1 MHIQR
6 TGNAAE
12 QHYPNIRGW
21 LLLVAVWVILLPLR
35 LVGILVEDL
44 LPAFSKEGWA
54 LLTTPGAAFYHRLN
68 APILIFEFGGNSL
81 LLVGSLILAVEFF
94 RKRKRVPLMIVV
106 LLLFAL
112 LFYVGDYFAAHLL
125 AAVASQSETEPVL
138 DLVVAVL
145 VCAILVWYFLVSK
158 RVKGTFVH

>member
-44 LPAFSKEGWA
+44 LPAFSQEGCA
-54 LLTTPGAAFYHRLN
+54 LLTTPAAAFSHPLN
-68 APILIFEFGGNSL
+68 APTLRLGGYSL
-81 LLVGSLILAVEFF
+81 RLVGSLILAVEFF
-94 RKRKRVPLMIVV
+94 RKRIRIPLMIVV
-106 LLLFAL
+106 LL
-112 LFYVGDYFAAHLL
+112 
-125 AAVASQSETEPVL
+125 
-138 DLVVAVL
+138 
-145 VCAILVWYFLVSK
+145 
-158 RVKGTFVH
+158 

>member
-21 LLLVAVWVILLPLR
+21 LLLVAVGVILLPLR

-68 APILIFEFGGNSL
+68 APILIFELGGTACSWSARSFSPSNSS
-81 LLVGSLILAVEFF
+81 VSEKGS
-94 RKRKRVPLMIVV
+94 P
-106 LLLFAL
+106 
-112 LFYVGDYFAAHLL
+112 
-125 AAVASQSETEPVL
+125 S
-138 DLVVAVL
+138 
-145 VCAILVWYFLVSK
+145 
-158 RVKGTFVH
+158 